1 MSNPQDKL
9 NYRYERIGEISYWIM
24 LVFTIVLIVVASV
37 GTAIVRKGLGL
48 EITLIPKDILDFF
61 EKVLW
66 VFVLPVSIKIGG
78 ETFYKTILA
87 WKGISA
93 DNPMNQSMY
102 GGYGQPMGY
111 GMGMDPMMGYS
122 QNMMHTPMGVT
133 PLESDPAQIQ
143 KEHDEFYGKRGKMK

>member
-1 MSNPQDKL
+1 MKFDYQDKL

-93 DNPMNQSMY
+93 DNPMNQGMY

-111 GMGMDPMMGYS
+111 GMGMDPMMGYGNQS
-122 QNMMHTPMGVT
+122 NI
-133 PLESDPAQIQ
+133 DPSLAQGTH
-143 KEHDEFYGKRGKMK
+143 EEFYGKKGKSK